1 MQMKNKLSRVIAN
14 NLFMLKYIFRFTP
27 GLLVYVVFLK
37 ILTAIAQ
44 VLSSV
49 FTMTFLIDSY
59 QMNRPMSEVVLYLVG
74 YVIFNLINTIFNSI
88 YKEIY
93 LPKMKLVLAEKM
105 QTELYLKAISMD
117 LKNYDDSDFY
127 NDFIWAMSQSE
138 GQAVSV
144 LESLGAFIQCTTAI
158 LGVGA
163 IILTLDPIGIIFAI
177 VSFVLRFMVTFREN
191 KIQYEMDL
199 ETKEVQRHRDYTNR
213 VFYQLDFIKEIRLSH
228 VEEKL
233 TDDFKRHNKNL
244 MSRLRYY
251 AHKLLKLDFIKLIFS
266 RNVLINGV
274 YMFVV
279 LYKAIVLQSLTYGAV
294 IGLLNGTRNLQMN
307 LLNMARTIPKF
318 SQQSLYIERFRKFLD
333 HENEIKENPEGLKIG
348 ADFDE
353 IELKN
358 VNFTYESNEAP
369 TLKNINIK
377 IKAGQKIALVGY
389 NGAGKSTLI
398 KLILRL
404 YEVNDGTVL
413 VNGKNIKEYCLKDY
427 RDLFGVVFQD
437 YKLFAAAI
445 SENVKMDLIDGEKDR
460 KEVVEALEK
469 SGFSNKLSKIEDGID
484 APLTREF
491 SKKGIEL
498 SGGEAQKIAIA
509 RVFAKDCQIVV
520 LDEPSSALD
529 PISEYEIN
537 QKMMNAADHKTV
549 IFISHRLST
558 TVIADKIYMLE
569 NGEIIEEGSH
579 SELMKKN
586 GKYAEMFNLQA
597 EKYRA
602 E

>member
-1 MQMKNKLSRVIAN
+1 MKNKLGRIIEN
-14 NLFMLKYIFRFTP
+14 NLFMLRYIFRFTP
-27 GLLVYVVFLK
+27 GLLVYVVLLK
-37 ILTAIAQ
+37 ILTAVAS
-44 VLSSV
+44 VLSGV
-49 FTMTFLIDSY
+49 FTMTFLVDSY
-59 QMNRPMSEVVLYLVG
+59 QINRPMSQVVAYLVG
-74 YVIFNLINTIFNSI
+74 YVIFNLINTIVNSI

-93 LPKMKLVLAEKM
+93 LPKKKLVLAEKM
-105 QTELYLKAISMD
+105 QTELYTKAIAMD
-117 LKNYDDSDFY
+117 LKNYDDADFY

-138 GQAVSV
+138 GQAISV
-144 LESLGAFIQCTTAI
+144 LENLGAFIQCMTAI
-158 LGVGA
+158 LGIGA
-163 IILTLDPIGIIFAI
+163 IILALDPIGIVFAV
-177 VSFVLRFMVTFREN
+177 VSFILRFIVTFKEN

-233 TDDFKRHNKNL
+233 TDDFRRHNKKL
-244 MSRLRYY
+244 MSRLRFY
-251 AHKLLKLDFIKLIFS
+251 ANKLLKLDFIKLLFS
-266 RNVLINGV
+266 RNILINGV

-294 IGLLNGTRNLQMN
+294 IGLLNGCRNLQMN
-307 LLNMARTIPKF
+307 LLNIARCIPKF

-333 HENEIKENPEGLKIG
+333 HENEIRENPDGLKIG
-348 ADFDE
+348 SDFKE

-358 VNFTYESNEAP
+358 VNFTYESNDAP

-377 IKAGQKIALVGY
+377 INAGQKIALVGY

-404 YEVNDGTVL
+404 YEVNNGSVL
-413 VNGKNIKEYCLKDY
+413 VNGQNIKDYCLKDY
-427 RDLFGVVFQD
+427 RNLFGVVFQD
-437 YKLFAAAI
+437 YKLFAADI
-445 SENVKMDLIDGEKDR
+445 SENVQMDLISNGADR
-460 KEVVEALEK
+460 EVVEQALEK
-469 SGFSNKLSKIEDGID
+469 SGFTNKLSTLGDGID
-484 APLTREF
+484 TPLTREF

-537 QKMMNAADHKTV
+537 ERMMNVANNKTV

-579 SELMKKN
+579 NELMRMN
-586 GKYAEMFNLQA
+586 GKYAQMFKLQA
-597 EKYRA
+597 EKYMA